1 MILVGEITDQK
12 IANQIVNDLSKSGI
26 HSKIEI
32 SEETKTVLL
41 FVENEKD
48 LEIATDMLRVS
59 LGFKKQY
66 EPSQEW
72 IKIKSLPNGVVTLS
86 VILICVAIYIVQHY
100 VNKEQLLSLFFF
112 ASKAKEP
119 SEILSGEIWRLWTP
133 LLLHFSFIHIL
144 FNMMW
149 WKDLANILENT
160 RGAKYLITFVFVVG
174 ALSNIGQYYVG
185 GPAFGG
191 MSGVVYGL
199 LGYVWMGQKL
209 NSSAEFKLPKSD
221 VVLMIGWFFLCLSGT
236 LVFQAANMA
245 HALGLSVGMIYGIID
260 SLKTSPEKP
269 SLNKVTQ
276 YIATSLGI
284 IVITLGVELTRKA
297 LN

>member
-1 MILVGEITDQK
+1 MILVGEISDRK
-12 IANQIVNDLSKSGI
+12 IAKEIVAYLEKENINSKV
-26 HSKIEI
+26 
-32 SEETKTVLL
+32 EENYENNSILL
-41 FVENEKD
+41 YVENED
-48 LEIATDMLRVS
+48 DFEVATDMLRVS

-66 EPSQEW
+66 EPSSEW

-86 VILICVAIYIVQHY
+86 VILIAVVVYLIQQYGDQEKI
-100 VNKEQLLSLFFF
+100 LSLFFF
-112 ASKAKEP
+112 SEQKGFPKE
-119 SEILSGEIWRLWTP
+119 IFSGEIWRLWTP
-133 LLLHFSFIHIL
+133 LVLHFGFLHIL

-160 RGAKYLITFVFVVG
+160 RSSKTLLAFIFIVG
-174 ALSNIGQYYVG
+174 GLSNIGQYMVG

-209 NSSAEFKLPKSD
+209 DPSSEFKLPKSD
-221 VVLMIGWFFLCLSGT
+221 VVLMIAWFFLCLSGT
-236 LVFQAANMA
+236 FVFRAANMA

-260 SLKTSPEKP
+260 TYRNAPERP

-276 YIATSLGI
+276 YIAISLGI
-284 IVITLGVELTRKA
+284 IVITLGVELMR
-297 LN
+297 L